1 MIICRTPYR
10 ISFFGGGTDYPAWY
24 RRHGGAVLA
33 TTIDKYCY
41 LTCRYLPPF
50 FEHRLRVVYRRIETC
65 ESVDQIT
72 HPTVRETLR
81 FLKIE
86 RGVEL
91 HHDGDLPARSGMGSS
106 SAFTVCLLNAL
117 HALQGAMATKHQ
129 LANEAIHIEQEVLRE
144 TVGSQDQVMAAH
156 GGLKH
161 IRFQPDGEIDA
172 SPLILPP
179 GRIAELKAHLLL
191 VYTGISRTAA
201 DVAKSYVPR
210 IESRRR
216 QLRIMKELV
225 DESIDVLASGMNI
238 LAFGDLLHEAWQAKR
253 SLSSVV
259 SNDEVDDLYERGRAA
274 GAVGG
279 KLTGAGGGGFL
290 LLFAPPD
297 RHAEILESLGR
308 IHVPFEFETAGS
320 QIIFYEPGV
329 DYLEAEKARDRT
341 AFTFKEFT
349 PKLAEAS

>member
-1 MIICRTPYR
+1 VVL
-10 ISFFGGGTDYPAWY
+10 
-24 RRHGGAVLA
+24 GARGRLLG

-117 HALQGAMATKHQ
+117 HALRGAMATKQQ
-129 LANEAIHIEQEVLRE
+129 LASEAIHIEQDVLKE
-144 TVGSQDQVMAAH
+144 TVGSQDQVMTAH
-156 GGLKH
+156 GGLRH
-161 IRFQPDGEIDA
+161 VRFQADGEIEVC
-172 SPLILPP
+172 PLILPP
-179 GRIAELKAHLLL
+179 GRVAELRSHLLL
-191 VYTGISRTAA
+191 VYTGIARTAA
-201 DVAKSYVPR
+201 DVAKSYVAR
-210 IESRRR
+210 IDSRRR
-216 QLRIMKELV
+216 QLRVMKELV

-253 SLSSVV
+253 SLSNVV
-259 SNDEVDDLYERGRAA
+259 SNDEVDDLYERARSA
-274 GAVGG
+274 GAIGG

-297 RHAEILESLGR
+297 RHAEILDALGR
-308 IHVPFEFETAGS
+308 IHVPFEFDTGGS

-329 DYLEAEKARDRT
+329 DYLEAERARDRT
-341 AFTFKEFT
+341 AFPFKEFL